1 MFFFAL
7 SAMAALLGWISGW
20 VLIFVLL
27 ITARTLFGVFG
38 SATNPAAQAYVADRT
53 SREER
58 MDEIATLTLNRPA
71 RRNAV
76 NRAMWRGLPE
86 VLEAARAARVK
97 VLVLT
102 GAGEAFAAGA
112 DISEFEQ
119 VYADRATAG
128 AYFGEIAAAMDA
140 LANFESPTLARID
153 GACVG
158 GGLGLALCCDLR
170 IASDRARLGITPAKL
185 GLMYALSDTK
195 RLVDV
200 VGPTRA
206 KDILYT
212 GRILT
217 ADEALA
223 VGLVDAVTSVEGLD
237 AAAAAKAEAI
247 AAASQWSAR
256 KAKAVVSRIL
266 NGQATDDAE
275 TGAWMLDA
283 VEGVDFVEGRDAFL
297 GKRTP
302 RFPFR

>member
-1 MFFFAL
+1 MSDIEGL
-7 SAMAALLGWISGW
+7 DLQVVG
-20 VLIFVLL
+20 
-27 ITARTLFGVFG
+27 
-38 SATNPAAQAYVADRT
+38 
-53 SREER
+53 
-58 MDEIATLTLNRPA
+58 EIATLTLNQPA

-76 NRAMWRGLPE
+76 NRVMWCGIPV
-86 VLEAARAARVK
+86 VLDAVRAARAK

-128 AYFGEIAAAMDA
+128 AYFGEIAQAMDT
-140 LANFESPTLARID
+140 LASFEMPTVARID

-158 GGLGLALCCDLR
+158 GGLGLALCCDIR
-170 IASDRARLGITPAKL
+170 IASDRARMGITPAKL
-185 GLMYALSDTK
+185 GLMYALADTK

-200 VGPTRA
+200 VGPARA

-217 ADEALA
+217 AHEALA
-223 VGLVDAVTSVEGLD
+223 IGLIDAVTPARDLD
-237 AAAAAKAEAI
+237 AAVAAKAEAI

-256 KAKAVVSRIL
+256 KAKAVVRRIL
-266 NGQATDDAE
+266 DGQAADDAE
-275 TGAWMLDA
+275 TSAWMLDA
-283 VEGVDFVEGRDAFL
+283 VEGEDFVEGRDAFL

-302 RFPFR
+302 TFPFR

>member
-1 MFFFAL
+1 VEVVL
-7 SAMAALLGWISGW
+7 SEVEGLDLA
-20 VLIFVLL
+20 
-27 ITARTLFGVFG
+27 
-38 SATNPAAQAYVADRT
+38 VAGDV
-53 SREER
+53 
-58 MDEIATLTLNRPA
+58 ATLTLNRPA

-76 NRAMWRGLPE
+76 NRAMWRGLPG
-86 VLEAARAARVK
+86 VLDAARAARIK
-97 VLVLT
+97 VLVVT

-140 LANFESPTLARID
+140 LAGFAAPTIARID
-153 GACVG
+153 GPCVG

-185 GLMYALSDTK
+185 GLMYSLADTK

-200 VGPTRA
+200 VGPSRA
-206 KDILYT
+206 RDILYT

-217 ADEALA
+217 AQEALGI
-223 VGLVDAVTSVEGLD
+223 GLIDAITPAHGLD
-237 AAAAAKAEAI
+237 AAVAEKSATI

-256 KAKAVVSRIL
+256 KAKQIIARIL
-266 NGQATDDAE
+266 AGQTDDDAE

-283 VEGVDFVEGRDAFL
+283 VEGEDFIEGRDAFL
-297 GKRTP
+297 GKRTAW
-302 RFPFR
+302 FPFR

>member
-1 MFFFAL
+1 MSDVEGLDLA
-7 SAMAALLGWISGW
+7 
-20 VLIFVLL
+20 
-27 ITARTLFGVFG
+27 
-38 SATNPAAQAYVADRT
+38 VAG
-53 SREER
+53 
-58 MDEIATLTLNRPA
+58 EIATLTLNQPA

-76 NRAMWRGLPE
+76 NRVMWRGIPG
-86 VLEAARAARVK
+86 VLEAVRAARAK
-97 VLVLT
+97 VLILT
-102 GAGEAFAAGA
+102 GAGETFAAGA

-119 VYADRATAG
+119 VYADRATAA

-140 LANFESPTLARID
+140 LASFESPTVARID
-153 GACVG
+153 GPCVG
-158 GGLGLALCCDLR
+158 GGLGLALCCDIR

-185 GLMYALSDTK
+185 GLMYSLADTK

-200 VGPTRA
+200 VGPSRA

-223 VGLVDAVTSVEGLD
+223 IGLVDVVTPVEDLD
-237 AAAAAKAEAI
+237 AAIAAKAEAI

-266 NGQATDDAE
+266 NCQAVDDAE
-275 TGAWMLDA
+275 TSAWMLDA
-283 VEGVDFVEGRDAFL
+283 VAGEDFVEGRDAFL

>member
-1 MFFFAL
+1 M
-7 SAMAALLGWISGW
+7 SGIDG
-20 VLIFVLL
+20 LDL
-27 ITARTLFGVFG
+27 R
-38 SATNPAAQAYVADRT
+38 VA
-53 SREER
+53 
-58 MDEIATLTLNRPA
+58 DEIATLTLNRPA

-237 AAAAAKAEAI
+237 AAAAAKVA
-247 AAASQWSAR
+247 
-256 KAKAVVSRIL
+256 VSRIL

>member
-1 MFFFAL
+1 M
-7 SAMAALLGWISGW
+7 SGIDG
-20 VLIFVLL
+20 LDL
-27 ITARTLFGVFG
+27 R
-38 SATNPAAQAYVADRT
+38 VA
-53 SREER
+53 
-58 MDEIATLTLNRPA
+58 DEIATLTLNRPA

>member
-1 MFFFAL
+1 MSDIEGLDLA
-7 SAMAALLGWISGW
+7 
-20 VLIFVLL
+20 
-27 ITARTLFGVFG
+27 
-38 SATNPAAQAYVADRT
+38 VAG
-53 SREER
+53 
-58 MDEIATLTLNRPA
+58 EIATLTLNRPA

-76 NRAMWRGLPE
+76 NRAMWQGLPG
-86 VLEAARAARVK
+86 VLDAARAARVK

-128 AYFGEIAAAMDA
+128 AYFAEIAVAMDA

-158 GGLGLALCCDLR
+158 GGLGLALCCDMR

-185 GLMYALSDTK
+185 GLMYALSDTR

-200 VGPTRA
+200 VGPARA

-212 GRILT
+212 GRILE
-217 ADEALA
+217 ANEALTL
-223 VGLVDAVTSVEGLD
+223 GLVDAVTPLADLD
-237 AAAAAKAEAI
+237 AAVAAKAEAI

-256 KAKAVVSRIL
+256 KTKQIIRRIL
-266 NGQATDDAE
+266 DGQTDDDAE
-275 TGAWMLDA
+275 TNTWMLDA
-283 VEGVDFVEGRDAFL
+283 VEGADFVEGRDAFL
-297 GKRTP
+297 AKRTP

>member
-1 MFFFAL
+1 M
-7 SAMAALLGWISGW
+7 SGIDG
-20 VLIFVLL
+20 LDL
-27 ITARTLFGVFG
+27 R
-38 SATNPAAQAYVADRT
+38 VA
-53 SREER
+53 
-58 MDEIATLTLNRPA
+58 DEIATLTLNRPA

-112 DISEFEQ
+112 DISEFDQ

-217 ADEALA
+217 AGEAFGI
-223 VGLVDAVTSVEGLD
+223 GLIDAVTPLGDLD
-237 AAAAAKAEAI
+237 AAVAAKAEAI
-247 AAASQWSAR
+247 AGASQWSAR
-256 KAKAVVSRIL
+256 KAKQIISRIL
-266 NGQATDDAE
+266 DGQADDDTE
-275 TGAWMLDA
+275 TNAWMLDA
-283 VEGVDFVEGRDAFL
+283 VEGDDFVEGRDAFL
-297 GKRTP
+297 AKRAP
-302 RFPFR
+302 KFPFR

>member
-1 MFFFAL
+1 M
-7 SAMAALLGWISGW
+7 SGIDG
-20 VLIFVLL
+20 LDL
-27 ITARTLFGVFG
+27 R
-38 SATNPAAQAYVADRT
+38 VA
-53 SREER
+53 
-58 MDEIATLTLNRPA
+58 DEIATLTLNRPA

-112 DISEFEQ
+112 DIAEFEQ

-275 TGAWMLDA
+275 T
-283 VEGVDFVEGRDAFL
+283 
-297 GKRTP
+297 
-302 RFPFR
+302 

>member
-1 MFFFAL
+1 MSDVEGLDLAVT
-7 SAMAALLGWISGW
+7 G
-20 VLIFVLL
+20 
-27 ITARTLFGVFG
+27 
-38 SATNPAAQAYVADRT
+38 
-53 SREER
+53 
-58 MDEIATLTLNRPA
+58 EIATLTLNRPA

-76 NRAMWRGLPE
+76 NRAMWQGLPG
-86 VLEAARAARVK
+86 VLDAARAARVK
-97 VLVLT
+97 VLILT

-128 AYFGEIAAAMDA
+128 AYFAEIARAMDA
-140 LANFESPTLARID
+140 LARFESPTLARID

-185 GLMYALSDTK
+185 GLMYALADTK

-200 VGPTRA
+200 VGPSRA

-212 GRILT
+212 GRILD
-217 ADEALA
+217 AGEALA
-223 VGLVDAVTSVEGLD
+223 IGLVDAVTSVADLD
-237 AAAAAKAEAI
+237 TAILAKAEAI
-247 AAASQWSAR
+247 AGASQWSAR
-256 KAKAVVSRIL
+256 KTKQIIRRIQD
-266 NGQATDDAE
+266 GQVGDDAE
-275 TGAWMLDA
+275 TNAWMLDA
-283 VEGVDFVEGRDAFL
+283 VEGEDFAEGRDAFL